1 MTIIYL
7 VRLSPAASSDLPES
21 RPGRS
26 IALCLVLLRMGFTCA
41 PPVTRRAVV
50 SYTALPPLPGKPGGT
65 FLLHCPWSRL
75 HQTLS
80 GILPC
85 EARTFLTCIKQP
97 RSSILLTP
105 VRLYLFLPE
114 KAIFFCQTYDFPI
127 SQRCQREHH
136 HVIGIHIPGLCFPEN
151 TEQKAPDHSHCQQ
164 MLCDLTVFSDTE
176 DKVKQTPQIDNCLL
190 YTSPSPRDS

>member
-7 VRLSPAASSDLPES
+7 VRLSPAASSDLPEN

-26 IALCLVLLRMGFTCA
+26 IVLCLVLLRMGFTWL
-41 PPVTRRAVV
+41 RL
-50 SYTALPPLPGKPGGT
+50 LPAGRQSLTLPFHPYRHKAGGIS
-65 FLLHCPWSRL
+65 LLHQPWSHL

-105 VRLYLFLPE
+105 VRLQLFYYE
-114 KAIFFCQTYDFPI
+114 
-127 SQRCQREHH
+127 
-136 HVIGIHIPGLCFPEN
+136 
-151 TEQKAPDHSHCQQ
+151 
-164 MLCDLTVFSDTE
+164 
-176 DKVKQTPQIDNCLL
+176 KVKG
-190 YTSPSPRDS
+190 DSCKLFRSTFAKPHLTMLTFCSCGYFVASILPHSLTNASIRRLSGMFAPVAV